1 MAMTMQDIKEYVART
16 VNNTNP
22 NQLESMINAYVE
34 SSGGGGGGDDNPLKI
49 VNFTLVNETT
59 KEFTLQL
66 PVCNSAEIA
75 ALQGMD
81 ILGSRTYEIKAI
93 ICGNAG
99 LGTIIPVDDS
109 ITYLYIPGGSVS
121 INGNGEPVATTGQVD
136 LVVGNNNTLTITYN
150 DN

>member
-66 PVCNSAEIA
+66 PMTNSAEIA

-109 ITYLYIPGGSVS
+109 IPYLYTPGGSVS
-121 INGNGEPVATTGQVD
+121 INGNGEPATVTGQVD
-136 LVVGNNNTLTITYN
+136 LAIGNNNTLTISYN
-150 DN
+150 N

>member
-1 MAMTMQDIKEYVART
+1 MAITMQNIKEYVART

-22 NQLESMINAYVE
+22 NHLESMINAYVE
-34 SSGGGGGGDDNPLKI
+34 SSGGGGGDDNPLKI
-49 VNFTLVNETT
+49 VNFTLVNETA

-66 PVCNSAEIA
+66 PITNSAEIA

-99 LGTIIPVDDS
+99 LGTIIPTDDS
-109 ITYLYIPGGSVS
+109 VPYLYTPGGSVS
-121 INGNGEPVATTGQVD
+121 INGNGEPATITGQVD
-136 LVVGNNNTLTITYN
+136 LVIGNNNTLTISYSN
-150 DN
+150 

>member
-66 PVCNSAEIA
+66 PITNNAEIA

-109 ITYLYIPGGSVS
+109 IAYLYTPGGSVS
-121 INGNGEPVATTGQVD
+121 INGNGEPATVTGQVD
-136 LVVGNNNTLTITYN
+136 LAIGNNNTLTISYSN
-150 DN
+150 